1 MGLETAD
8 QKDCGPMADKHH
20 AEHAHG
26 SMDIR
31 AQEKTFA
38 GFVRMTVWVVTIVVV
53 ILVFMGL
60 VNA

>member
-1 MGLETAD
+1 
-8 QKDCGPMADKHH
+8 MADHH
-20 AEHAHG
+20 QPEHAHG

-38 GFVRMTVWVVTIVVV
+38 GFVRMTVWVVAIVIVV
-53 ILVFMGL
+53 LVFMGL

>member
-1 MGLETAD
+1 MAD
-8 QKDCGPMADKHH
+8 QHH
-20 AEHAHG
+20 SEHAHG

-38 GFVRMTVWVVTIVVV
+38 GFVRMTVWVVAIVIVF
-53 ILVFMGL
+53 LVFMGL